1 MRERDLPVGGAAS
14 SRAAPW
20 GRGHLARGARAA
32 SFMTWVDNMDVN
44 GRGLVDA
51 LLPYES
57 KYKKVVGLAL
67 LGVELKRF
75 PQWAVPF
82 GVGVHK
88 PKRPH
93 VFLVQGRL

>member
-1 MRERDLPVGGAAS
+1 MPAEVVRERDLPVGGAAS

-51 LLPYES
+51 SLPYES
-57 KYKKVVGLAL
+57 KYKEVVGLAH

-75 PQWAVPF
+75 SKRAVPV

-88 PKRPH
+88 PEPSS
-93 VFLVQGRL
+93 